1 MVAFT
6 WMINLVPGF
15 PLLFDRTIE
24 EAFEH
29 GCDGCFKPM
38 LNVSLY
44 LCLGHSL
51 SFLQKLKNF
60 LYQPSWVWSQVTM
73 AFLIPSLI
81 MVVIWANMVHIM
93 ALETTNQWDTSFL
106 SDIWFFILSLFSQAL
121 QGDHSQGDGYHW
133 LLHALHQ
140 PVLLGVH
147 HDGGGRVA
155 LPLLLLRHLLTGL
168 GQQLHPAFHL
178 CLP

>member
-38 LNVSLY
+38 LNVSFF

-73 AFLIPSLI
+73 AFVIPSLI
-81 MVVIWANMVHIM
+81 MVVIWANMVHVM
-93 ALETTNQWDTSFL
+93 ALESTNQ
-106 SDIWFFILSLFSQAL
+106 
-121 QGDHSQGDGYHW
+121 
-133 LLHALHQ
+133 
-140 PVLLGVH
+140 
-147 HDGGGRVA
+147 
-155 LPLLLLRHLLTGL
+155 
-168 GQQLHPAFHL
+168 
-178 CLP
+178 

>member
-29 GCDGCFKPM
+29 GCNGCFKPM

-44 LCLGHSL
+44 LCLGYSL

-73 AFLIPSLI
+73 AFVIPSLI
-81 MVVIWANMVHIM
+81 MVIIWANMVHVM
-93 ALETTNQWDTSFL
+93 ALETTNQ
-106 SDIWFFILSLFSQAL
+106 
-121 QGDHSQGDGYHW
+121 
-133 LLHALHQ
+133 
-140 PVLLGVH
+140 
-147 HDGGGRVA
+147 
-155 LPLLLLRHLLTGL
+155 
-168 GQQLHPAFHL
+168 
-178 CLP
+178 